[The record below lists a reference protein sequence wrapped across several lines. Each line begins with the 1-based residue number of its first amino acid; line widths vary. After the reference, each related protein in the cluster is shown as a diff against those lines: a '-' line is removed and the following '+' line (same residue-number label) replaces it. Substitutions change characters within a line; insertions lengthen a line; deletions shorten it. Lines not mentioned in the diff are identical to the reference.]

1 MRKPFK
7 LAISVAFGFISTT
20 LVAQITPLDDCIKIA
35 LENNIQVKNSHLD
48 LASTAFQI
56 KEVKSALLPTINA
69 NASYMYYTELP
80 AQYVSAPAFGGADGE
95 YKKLTLNMPQ
105 TTSANIQVSTNL
117 FNQAVLTGLQ
127 AARTAQSASS
137 LQLVQTKEN
146 VIYNVT
152 STYYS
157 IQVLNDNLS
166 RIADN
171 IQNLEKSVR
180 INEVLKNNEI
190 VPASVH
196 NRLLVN
202 LENLRN
208 QYENQK
214 LVQTTNVTLL
224 KYLMNVP
231 LTEPLE
237 VEPLQYDELIADV
250 SAGDINNRVD
260 IQLQKEQVKLM
271 RLDKKTVV
279 AGFYPTLTS
288 NMYFGYT
295 GFNDEFAP
303 MQRINN
309 DWINSSYYSLALRI
323 PIFDGFEK
331 KYKIKQKEVAIQ
343 KDINKLS
350 MMSSNAEKEIADA
363 VNSYVTNKNLLINNK
378 KSMELAEQLFN
389 TSQTEYNNGITSI
402 TDLLNVQN
410 DLSNARNN
418 YSSALINLK
427 QAELSLKK
435 ANGELLNN

>member
-1 MRKPFK
+1 MKK
-7 LAISVAFGFISTT
+7 LFRLPIVLTLSFISTT
-20 LVAQITPLDDCIKIA
+20 LAAQTTSLQDCIQTA
-35 LENNIQVKNSHLD
+35 LENNIQVKNSELD
-48 LASTAFQI
+48 LASTAYQI

-80 AQYVSAPAFGGADGE
+80 AQYVSASAFGGADGE

-127 AARTAQSASS
+127 AARTAQTASS
-137 LQLVQTKEN
+137 MQLVQTKEN

-152 STYYS
+152 STYYT
-157 IQVLNDNLS
+157 IQVLNDNLT

-171 IQNLEKSVR
+171 INNLEKSVK

-214 LVQTTNVTLL
+214 LVQSTNVNLL

-231 LTEPLE
+231 LTEPIE
-237 VEPLQYDELIADV
+237 VDPLLYDDLISNV
-250 SAGDINNRVD
+250 HAGDINNRID
-260 IQLQKEQVKLM
+260 IQLQKEQIKLM
-271 RLDKKTVV
+271 RLDKKAVV
-279 AGFYPTLTS
+279 AGFYPTLQS

-303 MQRINN
+303 LQRINN
-309 DWINSSYYSLALRI
+309 DWVNSSYYSLALRI

-350 MMSSNAEKEIADA
+350 MMSSHAEKEIMDA
-363 VNSYVTNKNLLINNK
+363 VNTYVTNKNLLINNK
-378 KSMELAEQLFN
+378 KNLELAEQLFN

-402 TDLLNVQN
+402 TELLNVQN

-418 YSSALINLK
+418 YSTALINLK

>member
-1 MRKPFK
+1 MKK
-7 LAISVAFGFISTT
+7 LLRLPIALMLSVISTALT
-20 LVAQITPLDDCIKIA
+20 AQTTSLEDCIKTA
-35 LENNIQVKNSHLD
+35 LENNIQVKNSELD
-48 LASTAFQI
+48 VRSTAYQI
-56 KEVKSALLPTINA
+56 KEVKSALLPSINA
-69 NASYMYYTELP
+69 NASYLYYTELP
-80 AQYVSAPAFGGADGE
+80 AQYVSSSAFGGGDGE

-127 AARTAQSASS
+127 AARTAETASS
-137 LQLVQTKEN
+137 MQLVQTKEN
-146 VIYNVT
+146 VIYNVA

-157 IQVLNDNLS
+157 IQVLNDNLT

-171 IQNLEKSVR
+171 ISNLEKSVR

-190 VPASVH
+190 IPASVH

-214 LVQTTNVTLL
+214 LIQSTNVTLL
-224 KYLMNVP
+224 KYLINIP
-231 LTEPLE
+231 LNEPLE
-237 VEPLQYDELIADV
+237 VEPLQYDELITDA
-250 SAGDINNRVD
+250 SAGDINNRID
-260 IQLQKEQVKLM
+260 IQLQKEQIKLV
-271 RLDKKTVV
+271 RLDKKSVV

-303 MQRINN
+303 LQRINN

-350 MMSSNAEKEIADA
+350 MLSASAEKEIMDA
-363 VNSYVTNKNLLINNK
+363 VNSYVANKNLLINNK
-378 KSMELAEQLFN
+378 KNLELAEQLFN
-389 TSQTEYNNGITSI
+389 TSQTEYSNGITSI
-402 TDLLNVQN
+402 TELLNVQN

-418 YSSALINLK
+418 YSTALINLK